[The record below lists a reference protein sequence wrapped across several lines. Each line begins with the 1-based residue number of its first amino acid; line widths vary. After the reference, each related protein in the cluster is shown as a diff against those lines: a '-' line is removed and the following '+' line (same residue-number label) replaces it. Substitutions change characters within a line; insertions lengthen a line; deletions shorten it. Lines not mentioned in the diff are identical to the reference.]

1 MTTVTSTGRPQAL
14 LAADLFEN
22 YLKLTPFFTRHQDYI
37 LEKLEECER
46 VVESAQRNQNM
57 IFFAESLPIID
68 GMIQV
73 GTKRAAYDDAL
84 RRIQRQ
90 LHKWGKDVDPA
101 NVISILAF
109 VHVANRG
116 EEIAQAKG
124 ADTLAIWRRIKARVE
139 SFVP

>member
-1 MTTVTSTGRPQAL
+1 MPRATGISID
-14 LAADLFEN
+14 DLFLNNEA
-22 YLKLTPFFTRHQDYI
+22 KHIT
-37 LEKLEECER
+37 ER
-46 VVESAQRNQNM
+46 
-57 IFFAESLPIID
+57 FD

-73 GTKRAAYDDAL
+73 GTKRAAYDNAL
-84 RRIQRQ
+84 RRIQRH
-90 LHKWGKDVDPA
+90 LHKWGKVVDPA

-124 ADTLAIWRRIKARVE
+124 ADTPAIWRRIKARVE

>member
-1 MTTVTSTGRPQAL
+1 MTTVTSTGRRQAL

-22 YLKLTPFFTRHQDYI
+22 DLKLTEFFTRHQDYI
-37 LEKLEECER
+37 LEKLEQCER

-73 GTKRAAYDDAL
+73 GTKRAAYDGAL
-84 RRIQRQ
+84 RRIKRQ
-90 LHKWGKDVDPA
+90 LPKWGKDVDPA

-116 EEIAQAKG
+116 EEIAKAKG
-124 ADTLAIWRRIKARVE
+124 ADTLAIWRQIKARVE